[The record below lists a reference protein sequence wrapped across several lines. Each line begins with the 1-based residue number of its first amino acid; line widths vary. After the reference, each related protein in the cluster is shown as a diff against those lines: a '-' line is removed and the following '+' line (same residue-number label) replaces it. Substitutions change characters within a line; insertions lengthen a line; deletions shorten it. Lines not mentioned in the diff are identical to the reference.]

1 MALKQYEY
9 RGYTYQF
16 EEGRAPK
23 EAVLIEPVVKAA
35 TPANKSV
42 TPRNKTA
49 VKRK

>member
-16 EEGRAPK
+16 EEGKAP
-23 EAVLIEPVVKAA
+23 AGAILIEPAVKAV
-35 TPANKSV
+35 TPANKSM

-49 VKRK
+49 AKRK